1 MSLVTKN
8 SEQAKVWVNGQY
20 LPATKASNG
29 EWFVEIDG
37 KRVKVDKNDLF
48 GLNSNL
54 TEHPQR
60 LVNYYDKLIAE
71 NNEKIDYLKATG
83 EALKARLKGVQKQY
97 YGLLSKFGVNKYSDI
112 DDETQKAEAKK
123 FYTDMSDLKMAKTA
137 NSNREYSAY
146 MTAFDYALEKG
157 NWQNQLNLA
166 EHVQNSIFT

>member
-1 MSLVTKN
+1 MSLVTNN

-29 EWFVEIDG
+29 EWFVVIDG
-37 KRVKVDKNDLF
+37 KKVKVDKNDLF
-48 GLNSNL
+48 GINSNL

-71 NNEKIDYLKATG
+71 NNEKIDYLKAKG
-83 EALKARLKGVQKQY
+83 EALKAQFKGVQKQY
-97 YGLLSKFGVNKYSDI
+97 YGLLSKFGVDKYSDI
-112 DDETQKAEAKK
+112 DDEAQKAEAKK
-123 FYTDMSDLKMAKTA
+123 FYSDLSDLRMAKTA

-166 EHVQNSIFT
+166 EHVQNSIWS

>member
-1 MSLVTKN
+1 MSLVTNN

-29 EWFVEIDG
+29 EWFVVIDG

-48 GLNSNL
+48 GVNSNL

-60 LVNYYDKLIAE
+60 LVNYYDKLIE
-71 NNEKIDYLKATG
+71 KNNEKIDYLKAMG
-83 EALKARLKGVQKQY
+83 EALKAQIKGVQKQY
-97 YGLLSKFGVNKYSDI
+97 YGLLSKFGVDKYSDI
-112 DDETQKAEAKK
+112 DDEAQKAEAKK
-123 FYTDMSDLKMAKTA
+123 FYSDLSDLKMAKTA

-166 EHVQNSIFT
+166 EHVQNSIWS

>member
-1 MSLVTKN
+1 MSLVTNN
-8 SEQAKVWVNGQY
+8 SEQAKVWMNGQY

-29 EWFVEIDG
+29 EWFVVIDG
-37 KRVKVDKNDLF
+37 KKIKVDKNDLF
-48 GLNSNL
+48 GVNSNL

-71 NNEKIDYLKATG
+71 NNKKIDGLKARG
-83 EALKARLKGVQKQY
+83 EALKAQFKVVQKQY
-97 YGLLSKFGVNKYSDI
+97 YGLLSKFGVDKYSDI
-112 DDETQKAEAKK
+112 DDEAQKAEAKK
-123 FYTDMSDLKMAKTA
+123 FYTDLSDLKMAKTA

-166 EHVQNSIFT
+166 EHVQNSIWS

>member
-1 MSLVTKN
+1 MSLVTNN

-29 EWFVEIDG
+29 EWFVVIDG
-37 KRVKVDKNDLF
+37 KKVKVDKNDLF

-71 NNEKIDYLKATG
+71 NNEKIDYLKTAG
-83 EALKARLKGVQKQY
+83 EALKAQIKGVQKQY
-97 YGLLSKFGVNKYSDI
+97 YGLLSKFGVDKYSDI
-112 DDETQKAEAKK
+112 DDEAQKAEAKK
-123 FYTDMSDLKMAKTA
+123 FYSDLSDLKMAKTA

-166 EHVQNSIFT
+166 EHVQNSIWS

>member
-1 MSLVTKN
+1 MSLVTNN

-48 GLNSNL
+48 GVNNNL

-71 NNEKIDYLKATG
+71 NNEKIDYLKAKG
-83 EALKARLKGVQKQY
+83 EALKAQFKGVQKQY
-97 YGLLSKFGVNKYSDI
+97 YGLLSKFGVDKYSDI
-112 DDETQKAEAKK
+112 DDEAQKAEAKK
-123 FYTDMSDLKMAKTA
+123 FYSDLSDLRMAKTA

-166 EHVQNSIFT
+166 EHVQNSIWS